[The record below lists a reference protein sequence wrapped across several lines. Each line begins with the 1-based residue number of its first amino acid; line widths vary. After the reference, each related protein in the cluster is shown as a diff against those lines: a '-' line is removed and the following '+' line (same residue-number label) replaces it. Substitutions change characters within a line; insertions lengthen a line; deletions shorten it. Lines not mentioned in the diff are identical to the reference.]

1 MLTLLK
7 EAIKPFLPYFPNS
20 LLVSILRDRPY
31 LVTSLRSGF
40 VFKWPYYLDDVSMS
54 VEIGNV
60 IEEEILTGSYDP
72 ESSRIIRKFVK
83 PGDVCIDVGA
93 NVGAITVL
101 LAKQTGRTGQV
112 LAFEPG
118 PPYLQKLRSNLD
130 LNPGLKGV
138 VTIVNMGLS
147 DKNGTLFWQ
156 ADPEH
161 PYNAG
166 LMSSDG
172 ISVPVTTL
180 DQYLFEHNLPRLDFV
195 KIDVESMELE
205 VLRGGREVLTRFQPV
220 VLFETMDWAREARG
234 FDIFKEI
241 EELLDQLD
249 YGMHDLAADGTLLDV
264 SSIALP
270 LNTLAIPRSTAS

>member
-31 LVTSLRSGF
+31 LVTSLPSGF

-147 DKNGTLFWQ
+147 DKNGTLF
-156 ADPEH
+156 
-161 PYNAG
+161 
-166 LMSSDG
+166 
-172 ISVPVTTL
+172 
-180 DQYLFEHNLPRLDFV
+180 
-195 KIDVESMELE
+195 
-205 VLRGGREVLTRFQPV
+205 
-220 VLFETMDWAREARG
+220 
-234 FDIFKEI
+234 
-241 EELLDQLD
+241 
-249 YGMHDLAADGTLLDV
+249 
-264 SSIALP
+264 
-270 LNTLAIPRSTAS
+270 